1 MTPRM
6 PISAP
11 SGLRKT
17 KRHVP
22 PTLKSPSQT
31 ASENPRGP
39 NQRLSS
45 SHLVNASKTIARG
58 ASNTRTILTSRSE
71 GVVTLSVPVLS
82 MRKRVE
88 GWWMGPWKL
97 SVCSSFGRPPFCAS
111 GLRLRVLSLQLLEQ
125 KVEPAE
131 VALPDLAIVIE
142 PAACV
147 GERLWLEAARPA
159 LRIAAARDETG
170 VLEYLEVLGDRGLA
184 HREGLGQLHD
194 ACLARREPGENR
206 APRRVREGGKGG
218 IETVGGHHVCNL
230 RVV

>member
-6 PISAP
+6 PISPP
-11 SGLRKT
+11 SGPRKT

-22 PTLKSPSQT
+22 PTLKSPSQI
-31 ASENPRGP
+31 ASEKPRGP

-82 MRKRVE
+82 MRE
-88 GWWMGPWKL
+88 QGWGLVDGPWKL
-97 SVCSSFGRPPFCAS
+97 SVCSSLGRRPYCAP
-111 GLRLRVLSLQLLEQ
+111 GLRLRVLSLHLLEQ

-142 PAACV
+142 PATCV
-147 GERLWLEAARPA
+147 GERLWLEAAWPA
-159 LRIAAARDETG
+159 LRVAAARDETS
-170 VLEYLEVLGDRGLA
+170 VLEYLEMLGDRGLA

-206 APRRVREGGKGG
+206 APRRVGEGGKGG
-218 IETVGGHHVCNL
+218 IETIGGHHVCNL
-230 RVV
+230 KVV